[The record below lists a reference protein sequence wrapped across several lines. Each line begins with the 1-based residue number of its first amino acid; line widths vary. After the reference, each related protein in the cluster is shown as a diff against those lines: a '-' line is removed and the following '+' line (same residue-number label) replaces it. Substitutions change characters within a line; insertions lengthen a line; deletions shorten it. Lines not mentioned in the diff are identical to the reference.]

1 MGNLLAKIFNFIGNT
16 SASLSINEC
25 SFWLLDE
32 PEMPKSL
39 IEK

>member
-1 MGNLLAKIFNFIGNT
+1 MRGLFAKVCSLLGGFGA
-16 SASLSINEC
+16 SAGSTACVVWI
-25 SFWLLDE
+25 LDE

>member
-1 MGNLLAKIFNFIGNT
+1 MGNLLAKIFNFIGNFGAHAG
-16 SASLSINEC
+16 SVACIV
-25 SFWLLDE
+25 WWYDE

>member
-1 MGNLLAKIFNFIGNT
+1 MGNLFAKIC
-16 SASLSINEC
+16 E
-25 SFWLLDE
+25 LLGGFGAKAGSTACIVWWYDE

>member
-1 MGNLLAKIFNFIGNT
+1 MGNLLARFFDFIGSFVAHAN
-16 SASLSINEC
+16 SAEC
-25 SFWLLDE
+25 VVWVLDE

>member
-1 MGNLLAKIFNFIGNT
+1 MEILAKLFELIGGVS
-16 SASLSINEC
+16 SAAATTAC
-25 SFWLLDE
+25 SFWLFDE